1 MPTRAISHIHTSAPG
16 PPEWIA
22 VATPTMLPVPM
33 VADSEV
39 ASAAPAPMVPTPVAG
54 ATICRKPKPSRRIGR
69 NVRRMVR

>member
-39 ASAAPAPMVPTPVAG
+39 ASAAPAPIVPTPVAG
-54 ATICRKPKPSRRIGR
+54 ATI
-69 NVRRMVR
+69 